1 MSRAEDCLIDS
12 DQDTH
17 PDHEA
22 NTGSLSQIYIRGYYN
37 MKKML
42 LSAAA
47 FAVVAVSAVA
57 VAPTTS
63 EAIPAFARQTGA
75 ACLSCHF
82 QTFPAINAF
91 GRAFKMGSFTD
102 VGEQALVEDDNLS
115 IPSVLNATVVIRGNY
130 TNSATTGATSVGT
143 WSVPSETPILIA
155 GRIGSNSGAFVEFA
169 NGGTANTPAAG
180 GGTVAVGNWQ
190 FINSFDMGGFKIGGG
205 MQNSTFGGS
214 SVMEVSNVFGQHSGK
229 LAGTNLSAIQAAGFA
244 GATISA
250 GLWAGNEMGNL
261 QFALVAPSAAVG
273 TNVGLKFAR
282 LVRGVLTTELGGFDT
297 LIGFG
302 LVNGTAG
309 RPATV
314 PVGGVAGV
322 GPVPMDLQFID
333 VQAQGEIG
341 DMSLGIYGDFANA
354 KGKTS
359 TDPLAAITTNF
370 YGGAGAGGKFDAW
383 SLRAELKPLHNMG
396 FGIGVANRKL
406 STGVAGAI
414 ATKVATTQVAAF
426 YEIYQNF
433 EINLIYNSAKTS
445 GGGTVAAPA
454 VGTTTNTTT
463 IEFEALM

>member
-1 MSRAEDCLIDS
+1 MSRTEDCLIDS

-130 TNSATTGATSVGT
+130 TNTATTGLTSNGA
-143 WSVPSETPILIA
+143 WAVPSETPILIA

-169 NGGTANTPAAG
+169 NGGAGAAAG
-180 GGTVAVGNWQ
+180 VTVGNWQ
-190 FINSFDMGGFKIGGG
+190 FINSFDMGGFKIGAG
-205 MQNSTFGGS
+205 MHNSGFGGS
-214 SVMEVSNVFGQHSGK
+214 AIMEVSNVFGQHSGK
-229 LAGTNLSAIQAAGFA
+229 LAGGNLSAINAAGFNA
-244 GATISA
+244 ATIGA
-250 GLWAGNEMGNL
+250 GMWVGNEMGNL
-261 QFALVAPSAAVG
+261 QLSLVAPQAAQG

-302 LVNGTAG
+302 SVTGTAG

-322 GPVPMDLQFID
+322 GPVPMDLLFVD

-359 TDPLAAITTNF
+359 TDAAAAIPNNF
-370 YGGAGAGGKFDAW
+370 YGGAAAGGKFDAW

-396 FGIGVANRKL
+396 FGIGVANNKL
-406 STGVAGAI
+406 TSGVAGTI